1 MNIPGDVPAHY
12 IIEAYARLGF
22 TVEEGGFAQLSFRN
36 EEGVLLFHAMRREGM
51 INVPI
56 ALEDIEIVE
65 AINSLPSG
73 WGRETWLAALLDVMQ
88 DPYFTPG

>member
-12 IIEAYARLGF
+12 VIEAYARLGF
-22 TVEEGGFAQLSFRN
+22 ALEQGEYTQLSFRN
-36 EEGVLLFHAMRREGM
+36 DEGILLFHAMRREGM

-56 ALEDIEIVE
+56 ALEDIGQVENIEI
-65 AINSLPSG
+65 LPRG
-73 WGRETWLAALLDVMQ
+73 WGRETWLATLLDVMQ

>member
-12 IIEAYARLGF
+12 VIEAYARLGF
-22 TVEEGGFAQLSFRN
+22 ALEQGGFAQLSFRN
-36 EEGVLLFHAMRREGM
+36 DEGILLFHAMRREGM

-56 ALEDIEIVE
+56 ALEDIGLVE
-65 AINSLPSG
+65 TINVLPPG

-88 DPYFTPG
+88 DPYYAPR